1 MISFFFVVMLLKI
14 NSKEQWVVKKFLK
27 ISAPL
32 SWANKQLT
40 FSAHSQLI
48 TSISLDM
55 MRLRGKSSPSRILK
69 YYTYYVSELFTLNTF
84 TSYNHN
90 HNKIE
95 HFSLV
100 FFFLH
105 CCQMK
110 MKVPSWNIIII
121 QVLSLTLLSSERK
134 SSSNTSLESK
144 VKLLKFNEFLQKK
157 TCHWIF

>member
-69 YYTYYVSELFTLNTF
+69 YYTHIMWVSCLPWILLRHTIIIIIKSNTF
-84 TSYNHN
+84 LSY
-90 HNKIE
+90 
-95 HFSLV
+95 

-134 SSSNTSLESK
+134 SSRILPSK
-144 VKLLKFNEFLQKK
+144 AR
-157 TCHWIF
+157 WSY

>member
-1 MISFFFVVMLLKI
+1 MQIIPFKEIPRMIFFIVVVVFVLLKI
-14 NSKEQWVVKKFLK
+14 NSIEQWVVKIFLK

-55 MRLRGKSSPSRILK
+55 MRLRRKSSLLLASNTTHILLLL
-69 YYTYYVSELFTLNTF
+69 YVSKLFTLNTF
-84 TSYNHN
+84 TSHNHN

-95 HFSLV
+95 HISLD
-100 FFFLH
+100 FFFLPH
-105 CCQMK
+105 CQMK

-121 QVLSLTLLSSERK
+121 QVLFLTLFQ
-134 SSSNTSLESK
+134 
-144 VKLLKFNEFLQKK
+144 VNEM
-157 TCHWIF
+157 WMGNP